1 MSKRTDKDLRLLNF
15 TKVPTLE
22 EVKARYHELSLIY
35 HPDHG
40 GDPVTFNE
48 ICKAYK
54 RLKGWMTKPVRCL
67 TCKGGG
73 YTRRSSGLYAVKERC
88 ADCNGK
94 GKAQRCQ

>member
-15 TKVPTLE
+15 TKAPTLD

-67 TCKGGG
+67 ACGGG
-73 YTRRSSGLYAVKERC
+73 GVVKRTAGFYQTREKC
-88 ADCNGK
+88 ADCN
-94 GKAQRCQ
+94 